1 MTASPATFGVAY
13 VSDKDFKS
21 ISDSSAVEKFYC
33 FTGKGGEYEGLR
45 KELQKDFSLS
55 TFTLRGNN
63 PRIIQV
69 FDDANAPKQVSL
81 VIGLLL
87 VCVVAF
93 VISISVS
100 NTIANESKTIG
111 VFYAQ

>member
-1 MTASPATFGVAY
+1 M
-13 VSDKDFKS
+13 
-21 ISDSSAVEKFYC
+21 
-33 FTGKGGEYEGLR
+33 R

-55 TFTLRGNN
+55 TFTLRENN

-69 FDDANAPKQVSL
+69 FDDVNAPKQVSL

-87 VCVVAF
+87 VCVVTF

-111 VFYAQ
+111 IF